1 MKHLS
6 SLMFDILHHNCQH
19 HHHEHHPHPLLPP
32 PRPPP
37 RPPPPR
43 PPPSPPHH
51 HHLCQVSSI
60 GLPRRRSRI
69 QTPSGPTLRVLK

>member
-6 SLMFDILHHNCQH
+6 SLMSDILHHNCQH
-19 HHHEHHPHPLLPP
+19 HHEDHPHPLL
-32 PRPPP
+32 PPP

-51 HHLCQVSSI
+51 HHLSQVSSI
-60 GLPRRRSRI
+60 GLPRGRSRI
-69 QTPSGPTLRVLK
+69 QIPSGPTLRVLK

>member
-6 SLMFDILHHNCQH
+6 SLMSDILHHNCQH
-19 HHHEHHPHPLLPP
+19 HHHEDHRHPLLPP

-37 RPPPPR
+37 SPPP
-43 PPPSPPHH
+43 H

-60 GLPRRRSRI
+60 GLPRGRSRI

>member
-37 RPPPPR
+37 PR

-60 GLPRRRSRI
+60 GLPRGRSRI
-69 QTPSGPTLRVLK
+69 QTPSGPTLTVLK

>member
-1 MKHLS
+1 MS
-6 SLMFDILHHNCQH
+6 DILHHNCQH
-19 HHHEHHPHPLLPP
+19 HHHEDHPHPLLPA
-32 PRPPP
+32 P

-51 HHLCQVSSI
+51 HHLSQVSST
-60 GLPRRRSRI
+60 GLPRGRSRI

>member
-6 SLMFDILHHNCQH
+6 SLMSDILHHNCQH
-19 HHHEHHPHPLLPP
+19 HHHEDHPHPLL
-32 PRPPP
+32 PPP

-43 PPPSPPHH
+43 PPPSPP